1 MRPINR
7 VRGKRWTAKTQIL
20 QERWGANARRTSVR
34 PPAPHFPAPKRVERQ
49 PKREDDGREG
59 AISGRLARKATGVSP
74 SGFARTGVFAEK
86 AACQFP
92 SQDCPSPASPATAQ
106 TSRGP
111 AHQSTPSR
119 ARRPTPPTPALT
131 GAGKPRRRKAA
142 KYLLSS
148 GRQGLSN
155 HKQHNKK
162 HQADTG
168 ERCTRQGHQ
177 NHRIGPLHPRAVTSL
192 QPQYPIARPK
202 EQQAEHRQRQRPSG
216 REQASKERPSATQ
229 AILREP
235 SIQPHLPHERHPKRK
250 EQHVRQTP

>member
-34 PPAPHFPAPKRVERQ
+34 PPAPHFPAPKRIERQ
-49 PKREDDGREG
+49 HKRKDDGREGAVSGRLARKATGVSPSGFARTGVLAEKGGLEVWFSGRGFAPLLLFFKREDDGREG

-131 GAGKPRRRKAA
+131 GAPPLPQTSAARATPRPPTA
-142 KYLLSS
+142 
-148 GRQGLSN
+148 
-155 HKQHNKK
+155 
-162 HQADTG
+162 
-168 ERCTRQGHQ
+168 
-177 NHRIGPLHPRAVTSL
+177 
-192 QPQYPIARPK
+192 
-202 EQQAEHRQRQRPSG
+202 QR
-216 REQASKERPSATQ
+216 
-229 AILREP
+229 
-235 SIQPHLPHERHPKRK
+235 
-250 EQHVRQTP
+250 